1 MGSDSSLGHLHV
13 TFNRVTTTRI
23 LTFLG
28 KINIKFLTFSLW
40 KLRRVEIYHIVKNYD
55 YPNKDRWTPFLVKNK
70 IELLKGSMKPSC
82 VKYVFGILS

>member
-40 KLRRVEIYHIVKNYD
+40 KLRRDEIYHIVKIMTTLIKID
-55 YPNKDRWTPFLVKNK
+55 GLLFLVKNK
-70 IELLKGSMKPSC
+70 IELLRGSMKPSC